1 MRMCVLLAAA
11 FGVAS
16 ALRARAE
23 ETSGRAEPVLAT
35 ATSRRAWLAS
45 HLSVA
50 LVGSVVVLAAAGF
63 GEGLAYGL
71 SISDA
76 SQIPRLVGVAL
87 VYLPAVWL
95 VIALAVVGFGWLPRL
110 AAVVAWTAVG
120 YCAVVALFADSF
132 ELPAWFQQASPF
144 THTPEAPLEGVT
156 AVPLLIIGAIV
167 VLLLAGGLAGFRHR
181 DLASSA

>member
-1 MRMCVLLAAA
+1 MLMCALLAAA

-16 ALRARAE
+16 ALRVRLE

-35 ATSRRAWLAS
+35 AISRRAWLAS

-50 LVGSVVVLAAAGF
+50 LAGSALVLVAAGL
-63 GEGLAYGL
+63 GEGMAYGL

-76 SQIPRLVGVAL
+76 GQIPRLIGVAL

-95 VIALAVVGFGWLPRL
+95 VIGLAAMGFGWLPRL
-110 AAVVAWTAVG
+110 AAALAWTVVG
-120 YCAVVALFADSF
+120 YCAVVALFGDSF

-144 THTPEAPLEGVT
+144 THTPEAPFEGVT
-156 AVPLLIIGAIV
+156 AAPLLGIGAV
-167 VLLLAGGLAGFRHR
+167 VLLLVAGGLAGFSRR
-181 DLASSA
+181 DLASTA